1 MPIMKFSNTG
11 QVIAIALAWTAAL
24 VYVDYK
30 KNPRP
35 LREMYAGTKRTQAD
49 QNITTPHVSLK
60 MNHLCCSGC
69 LDDVKQALKG
79 LPWVGVISIPD
90 EASLPDQSNTQE
102 KDTYAGYVDVTVKDI
117 QTLDFVELNQ
127 KLRATGLTAEH
138 IKFSGIKE
146 YRLNAF
152 LPHICCTVC
161 SKALEKG
168 LFVKGIRATGPL
180 QWLDNA
186 AVSKEHHSV
195 VVAPRPGKEA
205 DVTELFEV
213 LDRLGFAPAS
223 VKIAL
228 PADSMQVTMVG
239 KAGAPVAPTATPG
252 TPAATPGTP
261 AATPGTPAATPGTPA
276 ATPGAVAATPG
287 TPAATPGTPAA
298 TPGAPAATPG
308 TPAATPAAAGPA
320 SATIEGTEV
329 KLSQPLRYT
338 AGEIKLAEPS
348 AAVLQ
353 ALAKAV
359 LADPTITEL
368 ILKVGASGDK
378 KAAKHLA
385 TERAAELKK
394 ELQAA
399 GIPHKNLKVHAHHEP
414 GEDMVLEVAV
424 SRKKHHEKV
433 EEDSQ

>member
-11 QVIAIALAWTAAL
+11 QVVALALAWTAAM

-35 LREMYAGTKRTQAD
+35 LREMYQGSKRTQAD
-49 QNITTPHVSLK
+49 ANISTPHVSLK

-69 LDDVKQALKG
+69 LDDVKVALKD
-79 LPWVGVISIPD
+79 LPWVGTISIPD

-102 KDTYAGYVDVTVKDI
+102 KDTYAGYVDVTVKDLK
-117 QTLDFVELNQ
+117 TLDFVELNQ

-138 IKFSGIKE
+138 IKFSGVKE
-146 YRLNAF
+146 YRLDAY
-152 LPHICCTVC
+152 LKHICCQVC

-195 VVAPRPGKEA
+195 LVAPRPGREA
-205 DVTELFEV
+205 DVTELFEA
-213 LDRLGFAPAS
+213 LDRLGFAPS
-223 VKIAL
+223 TLKIAL
-228 PADSMQVTMVG
+228 PADAMQVTMVA
-239 KAGAPVAPTATPG
+239 KAGTPEQPAAG
-252 TPAATPGTP
+252 TPAAGTP
-261 AATPGTPAATPGTPA
+261 AAGTPAAGTPA
-276 ATPGAVAATPG
+276 AG
-287 TPAATPGTPAA
+287 TPAAGTPAA
-298 TPGAPAATPG
+298 G
-308 TPAATPAAAGPA
+308 TPAAGTPAAGTPAAPAAGPA

-338 AGEIKLAEPS
+338 AGEIKLTEPS

-353 ALAKAV
+353 ALVKAV
-359 LADPTITEL
+359 QADPTITEL
-368 ILKVGASGDK
+368 ILKVGASGEK
-378 KAAKHLA
+378 KAVKKLA
-385 TERAAELKK
+385 TERAGELKK
-394 ELQAA
+394 ELIAA
-399 GIPHKNLKVHAHHEP
+399 GLPHKAFKVHAHHEP
-414 GEDMVLEVAV
+414 GEDQVLEVTV

>member
-11 QVIAIALAWTAAL
+11 QVIALALAWTAAM

-35 LREMYAGTKRTQAD
+35 LREMYSGSKRTQAD

-69 LDDVKQALKG
+69 LDDVKAALKD
-79 LPWVGVISIPD
+79 LPWVGTISIPD

-152 LPHICCTVC
+152 LKHICCQVC
-161 SKALEKG
+161 TKALEKG

-195 VVAPRPGKEA
+195 VVAPRAGREA
-205 DVTELFEV
+205 DITELFEA
-213 LDRLGFAPAS
+213 LDRLGFAPS
-223 VKIAL
+223 TLKIAL
-228 PADSMQVTMVG
+228 PADAMQVTMVA
-239 KAGAPVAPTATPG
+239 KAGAPDKPA
-252 TPAATPGTP
+252 AATPGTP

-276 ATPGAVAATPG
+276 ATPGAVAAAPGTPAATPG

-298 TPGAPAATPG
+298 TPGTPAPA
-308 TPAATPAAAGPA
+308 PAAAGPA

-338 AGEIKLAEPS
+338 AGEIKLTDPS

-359 LADPTITEL
+359 IADPTITEL
-368 ILKVGASGDK
+368 VLKVGASGEK
-378 KAAKHLA
+378 KVAKKLA

>member
-11 QVIAIALAWTAAL
+11 QVIALALAWTAAM

-35 LREMYAGTKRTQAD
+35 LREMYSGSKRTQAD

-69 LDDVKQALKG
+69 LDDVKAALKD
-79 LPWVGVISIPD
+79 LPWVGTISIPD

-152 LPHICCTVC
+152 LKHICCQVC
-161 SKALEKG
+161 TKALEKG

-195 VVAPRPGKEA
+195 VVAPRAGREA
-205 DVTELFEV
+205 DITELFEA
-213 LDRLGFAPAS
+213 LDRLGFAPS
-223 VKIAL
+223 TLKIAL
-228 PADSMQVTMVG
+228 PADAMQVTMVA
-239 KAGAPVAPTATPG
+239 KAGAPDKPAAATPGTPAATPGTPAATPGAVAAAPG

-276 ATPGAVAATPG
+276 
-287 TPAATPGTPAA
+287 PA
-298 TPGAPAATPG
+298 
-308 TPAATPAAAGPA
+308 PAAAGPA

-338 AGEIKLAEPS
+338 AGEIKLTDPS

-359 LADPTITEL
+359 TADPTITEL
-368 ILKVGASGDK
+368 VLKVGASGEK
-378 KAAKHLA
+378 KVAKKLA

>member
-11 QVIAIALAWTAAL
+11 QIIALALTWTAAM

-35 LREMYAGTKRTQAD
+35 LREMYSGSKRTQAD
-49 QNITTPHVSLK
+49 QNILTPHVSLK
-60 MNHLCCSGC
+60 LNHLCCSGC
-69 LDDVKQALKG
+69 LDDVKAALKD
-79 LPWVGVISIPD
+79 LPWVGTISIPD

-152 LPHICCTVC
+152 LKHICCQVC
-161 SKALEKG
+161 TKALEKG

-195 VVAPRPGKEA
+195 VVAPRPGREA
-205 DVTELFEV
+205 DITELFEA
-213 LDRLGFAPAS
+213 LDRLGFAPS
-223 VKIAL
+223 TLKIAL
-228 PADSMQVTMVG
+228 PADAMQVTMVA
-239 KAGAPVAPTATPG
+239 KAGAPDK
-252 TPAATPGTP
+252 PA

-276 ATPGAVAATPG
+276 ATPGAVAAAPG
-287 TPAATPGTPAA
+287 TPAATPGTPA
-298 TPGAPAATPG
+298 PA
-308 TPAATPAAAGPA
+308 PAAAGPA

-338 AGEIKLAEPS
+338 AGEIKLTDPS

-359 LADPTITEL
+359 IADPTITEL
-368 ILKVGASGDK
+368 VLKVGASGEK
-378 KAAKHLA
+378 KVAKKLA

>member
-11 QVIAIALAWTAAL
+11 QVIALALAWTAAL

-35 LREMYAGTKRTQAD
+35 LREMYAGAKRTQAD

-239 KAGAPVAPTATPG
+239 KAGG
-252 TPAATPGTP
+252 FSIAA
-261 AATPGTPAATPGTPA
+261 
-276 ATPGAVAATPG
+276 
-287 TPAATPGTPAA
+287 
-298 TPGAPAATPG
+298 
-308 TPAATPAAAGPA
+308 
-320 SATIEGTEV
+320 
-329 KLSQPLRYT
+329 
-338 AGEIKLAEPS
+338 
-348 AAVLQ
+348 
-353 ALAKAV
+353 
-359 LADPTITEL
+359 
-368 ILKVGASGDK
+368 
-378 KAAKHLA
+378 
-385 TERAAELKK
+385 
-394 ELQAA
+394 
-399 GIPHKNLKVHAHHEP
+399 
-414 GEDMVLEVAV
+414 
-424 SRKKHHEKV
+424 
-433 EEDSQ
+433 